1 MSFVSSGSGPEIS
14 PTLLPRFLALISA
27 RTGLQIRDKD
37 RGDLQRTLRERM
49 GALKIDRAEAYFHL
63 LEAQFSLTQGEW
75 TRLLPRLTN
84 GESYFWRD
92 KGQFSLLR
100 SRILPEL
107 IESRASRRSLR
118 IWSAGCST
126 GEEPY
131 SLAMLVDEL
140 LPNRE
145 GWNVSI
151 MGTDIN
157 PVALERARAGL
168 YGAWAFRGL
177 DIAVQEKYFERSK
190 SDFQISSK
198 LKAMVSFGPCNLRG
212 DEFPSRVSGLFDMDL
227 ILCRNVLI
235 YFSSEAIAHALQGFA
250 RTLRQDGYLLTGH
263 AELANHDPAPLVPRA
278 FAESVAY
285 QKCQAQLKTSSPRP
299 FIDLASHAPKPSA
312 VATSAPAFPP
322 AIALRRVPL
331 ISLPETAAAS
341 NLPAPPLA
349 RSGAG
354 DASSSGSSPQ
364 PSSGISAAT
373 LCQRARGSA
382 DLGRHDEA
390 IGFCREAIALDS
402 TYDDAYFI
410 WAQVESE
417 RGQREEAKSLFKKV
431 IYLAPARYDAHLE
444 MAGLYDIENDGV
456 RARRERQA
464 ALELLQSLPPAEMS
478 VTHPGVSVQ
487 ELRHHL
493 HQELQTTTTDNA
505 NARTRGTR

>member
-1 MSFVSSGSGPEIS
+1 MSPVSSGSSLEIS
-14 PTLLPRFLALISA
+14 PTLLPRFLALIST

-49 GALKIDRAEAYFHL
+49 SALKIERAEAYFHL
-63 LEAQFSLTQGEW
+63 LESQFSLTQGEW

-100 SRILPEL
+100 ARILPEL
-107 IESRASRRSLR
+107 IESRASSRSLR

-140 LPNRE
+140 LPNRD
-145 GWNVSI
+145 GWNISI
-151 MGTDIN
+151 LGTDIN
-157 PVALERARAGL
+157 PVALERARIGL

-190 SDFQISSK
+190 ADFQISSK

-235 YFSSEAIAHALQGFA
+235 YFSSDAISHALQGFA
-250 RTLRQDGYLLTGH
+250 RTLRQGGYLLTGH

-285 QKCQAQLKTSSPRP
+285 QKCQAPQKTSAPRP
-299 FIDLASHAPKPSA
+299 FINLASHPRSPSA
-312 VATSAPAFPP
+312 LAPAFPTTMP
-322 AIALRRVPL
+322 SAPRRAVLIPLPEAISQLGVRVPPAAQGGPSPNPL
-331 ISLPETAAAS
+331 IH
-341 NLPAPPLA
+341 
-349 RSGAG
+349 
-354 DASSSGSSPQ
+354 
-364 PSSGISAAT
+364 PSSKPSSQSPAAT
-373 LCQRARGSA
+373 FCQRARESA
-382 DLGRHDEA
+382 DLGRHAEA
-390 IGFCREAIALDS
+390 INFCREAIALDP
-402 TYDDAYFI
+402 TCDDAYFI
-410 WAQVESE
+410 WGQVEGE
-417 RGQREEAKSLFKKV
+417 LGRREEAKSLFKKV
-431 IYLAPARYDAHLE
+431 IYLVSNRYDAHLE
-444 MAGLYDIENDGV
+444 MAALYDMENDTS

-464 ALELLQSLPPAEMS
+464 ALELLQALPASEMS
-478 VTHPGVSVQ
+478 VTHPGVSVE
-487 ELRHHL
+487 ELRLHL
-493 HQELQTTTTDNA
+493 QEGLQSASADDPA
-505 NARTRGTR
+505 IRLKGTR